1 MTYFCMTN
9 CDNMLIISLKVVLIV
24 TFSSIT
30 AMADSEMFQRG
41 GWCGGARGGDQTSD
55 GTFPKCSPSVMMTQ
69 IYLKIPNC
77 YALR

>member
-41 GWCGGARGGDQTSD
+41 GGAGVRGGVIKLQMAL
-55 GTFPKCSPSVMMTQ
+55 SPNAVP
-69 IYLKIPNC
+69 L
-77 YALR
+77 